1 MKGGKSLLFVRG
13 ASCTYEPARALAL
26 LKYLNST
33 GPSCGLT
40 LGVRLAIL
48 LQHAPPTARTLIIA
62 KLNESL
68 NKEDDTTGDE
78 IAESAEAALIGAL
91 PSMFATYS
99 EVVVVVVRVKGHT
112 ADCKGGAC
120 REGRRYLFFSLLRCV
135 AQVLGC
141 EGSAR

>member
-13 ASCTYEPARALAL
+13 ASCTYEPAHALAL

-33 GPSCGLT
+33 GPSRGLT

-48 LQHAPPTARTLIIA
+48 SQHAPPTARSLVIA

-78 IAESAEAALIGAL
+78 IAGSAETALIGAL
-91 PSMFATYS
+91 PSMFATYG
-99 EVVVVVVRVKGHT
+99 EVVVVRMRGHA
-112 ADCKGGAC
+112 ADCEGGVC
-120 REGRRYLFFSLLRCV
+120 QEGRR
-135 AQVLGC
+135 
-141 EGSAR
+141 